1 LIFEETELAGAYRV
15 RLERHGD
22 ERGFFA
28 RAFCREEFRDHG
40 LEADVAQA
48 NLSVNRRRGTVR
60 GLHFQLPPAAEV
72 KMVRCVRGAVHDVIL
87 DLRPESPTFGDS
99 LGVELDD
106 ENREMLYVPK
116 GFAHGFQ
123 TLTDDAEVF
132 YLVTAAY
139 APERER
145 GVRYDDP
152 RFEIEWPLEVSEISE
167 KDRTWDD
174 YTPEPA
180 LEGLYGDAPARRTS

>member
-1 LIFEETELAGAYRV
+1 MRFEETELPGAYRV
-15 RLERHGD
+15 GLERHGD

-28 RAFCREEFRDHG
+28 RAFCREEFGEHA
-40 LEADVAQA
+40 LETDVVQA
-48 NLSVNRRRGTVR
+48 NLSLSRHRGTLR

-72 KMVRCVRGAVHDVIL
+72 KMVRCLRGAIYDVIL
-87 DLRPESPTFGDS
+87 DLRPGSPTCGDW

-106 ENREMLYVPK
+106 EAREMLYVPE

-132 YLVTAAY
+132 YMVTAPY
-139 APERER
+139 APGRER

-152 RFEIEWPLEVSEISE
+152 QFGVEWPIEVAEISE
-167 KDRTWDD
+167 KDRSWDD
-174 YTPEPA
+174 YTREPD
-180 LEGLYGDAPARRTS
+180 LEGLYEAGAAGGSS

>member
-1 LIFEETELAGAYRV
+1 MRFRETELAGAYRV
-15 RLERHGD
+15 GLERHGD

-28 RAFCREEFRDHG
+28 RAFCREEFRTHG
-40 LEADVAQA
+40 LESEVVQA
-48 NLSVNRRRGTVR
+48 NLSVNRRRGTLR
-60 GLHFQLPPAAEV
+60 GMHFQLPPAAEV
-72 KMVRCVRGAVHDVIL
+72 KMVRCVKGSVYDVIL
-87 DLRPESPTFGDS
+87 DLRPGSPTFGDW
-99 LGVELDD
+99 LGIELDD
-106 ENREMLYVPK
+106 REREMLYVPK

-152 RFEIEWPLEVSEISE
+152 RFGIEWPLEVSEISE
-167 KDRTWDD
+167 KDRSWGD

-180 LEGLYGDAPARRTS
+180 LDGLYAARTGGDAS

>member
-1 LIFEETELAGAYRV
+1 MIFEETALPGAYRI

-22 ERGFFA
+22 DRGFFA
-28 RAFCREEFRDHG
+28 RAFCREEFAEHG
-40 LEADVAQA
+40 LENDVVQA
-48 NLSVNRRRGTVR
+48 NLSLSRHRGTLR

-72 KMVRCVRGAVHDVIL
+72 KMVRCIRGAVYDVIL
-87 DLRPESPTFGDS
+87 DLRPESPTYGDWI
-99 LGVELDD
+99 GVELDD
-106 ENREMLYVPK
+106 DDREMLYVPE

-132 YLVTAAY
+132 YMVTAAY

-152 RFEIEWPLEVSEISE
+152 RFGVEWPLEITEISE
-167 KDRTWDD
+167 KDRSWDD
-174 YTPEPA
+174 YEPEPA
-180 LEGLYGDAPARRTS
+180 LEGLYGGSGHES